1 MKKSLQSFVLLLMAF
16 MVPMT
21 VNANYVKLADGVY
34 QDGYALYIS
43 SSVVSLESLRVNP
56 SVIYSYSQI
65 PPSCLSNTFAGY
77 NATLHVPASAMVAY
91 FMAQYWS
98 NFSNVIGDAIELQSI
113 TVSTDSADVELGGQ
127 ITLSAN
133 ILPSDATVGNIY
145 WTSSNT
151 SVATVSSNGIVTAI
165 GVGEC
170 DIIASCVD
178 MQAVCHVEVYSNNI
192 IITLDK
198 HEARLLPNHL
208 LTINATCSP
217 VPADLVVT
225 SSDSTVAL
233 PRLINGTIQVIGVS
247 EGSATIT
254 VDSADDYS
262 IPDSCVVTVYTEVGD
277 LNCDGYIN
285 ISDVTALI
293 DFLLSGNEA
302 QISTSNADVNRSNSV
317 NISDVTAL
325 IDFLLSGEWQPLTIT
340 VNGVSFKMMPVECG
354 TFTMGATPEQGSS
367 TSSTEKPAHQVTL
380 TNSYFIG
387 QTEVTQ
393 ALWQAVMGSNPSRF
407 RDDLNKPVEQVSW
420 NNCQTFILK
429 LNEMTGKSFRM
440 LTEAE
445 WEFAARGGNKSKA
458 YRYAGSNIIGDV
470 AWYNANAGSG
480 VGEDSPD
487 YGTHPVAAK
496 APNELGLYDMTG
508 NVSEWCQDWQAG
520 YSGIPQTNPTGPATG
535 VAKVIRGGS
544 WSTDAYYSR
553 ITARTNFVYP
563 STTSTNI
570 GFRLAL

>member
-1 MKKSLQSFVLLLMAF
+1 MKKSLQSLVLLLMAL
-16 MVPMT
+16 MVPVT
-21 VNANYVKLADGVY
+21 ANASYVQLADGVY
-34 QDGYALYIS
+34 KDGYALYICSEVS
-43 SSVVSLESLRVNP
+43 SLGNLGVNP
-56 SVIYSYSQI
+56 TVIYSYAAI
-65 PPSCLSNTFAGY
+65 PPSCLSNSFLGY
-77 NATLHVPASAMVAY
+77 NATLHVPITSMVSY
-91 FMAQYWS
+91 FSAQYWC
-98 NFSNVIGDAIELQSI
+98 NFTNIIADAIELQSLSL
-113 TVSTDSADVELGGQ
+113 STTAAELDLGEQ
-127 ITLSAN
+127 ITLSTS

-145 WTSSNT
+145 WTST
-151 SVATVSSNGIVTAI
+151 DASVATVNSSGTVTAS

-170 DIIASCVD
+170 DIIAACID
-178 MQAVCHVEVYSNNI
+178 KQATCHVTVSSQNI

-198 HEARLLPNHL
+198 HEAMLLPNHL
-208 LTINATCSP
+208 LTLNVSCSP
-217 VPADLVVT
+217 TPTDLAVT
-225 SSDSTVAL
+225 SSDPTVAL
-233 PRLINGTIQVIGVS
+233 PRIVNGTIQVIGIH

-254 VDSADDYS
+254 VDSAEGNG

-293 DFLLSGNEA
+293 DYLLSGDGS
-302 QISTSNADVNRSNSV
+302 QISRTNADIDHNNSV
-317 NISDVTAL
+317 NISDVTCL
-325 IDFLLSGEWQPLTIT
+325 IDYLLSGEWSPLTIT
-340 VNGVSFKMMPVECG
+340 VNGVSFKMIPVESG

-393 ALWQAVMGSNPSRF
+393 ALWQAVMGNNPSHF
-407 RDDLNKPVEQVSW
+407 KGDLNRPVEQVSW
-420 NNCQTFILK
+420 NQCQTFIYK
-429 LNEMTGKSFRM
+429 LNEITGMEFRM

-470 AWYNANAGSG
+470 AWYDANAGSG

-487 YGTHPVAAK
+487 YGSHPVAAK

-508 NVSEWCQDWQAG
+508 NVSEWCQDWQAS

-563 STTSTNI
+563 SSQYNVI
-570 GFRLAL
+570 GLRLAL